1 MAVGLYAVPLVCEA
15 VPQIGCGCLAK
26 PVLTQLGDHPDI
38 ARAWLHHHGG
48 VIAIEWLRELEV
60 GRQVGL
66 LRAALGG
73 DSKVALVADPSAAT
87 LLATFPNPS
96 YWYQRETVDQL
107 SQEEAHTIA
116 ARLLQRLSHARVPLP
131 DGAALQCDLA
141 CALQEVLVSD
151 ETMTIEGRLARLL
164 VVAGNT
170 FQHHLGPNALPQLD
184 AWLTPAALLP
194 AAQVDVSR
202 GP

>member
-1 MAVGLYAVPLVCEA
+1 MSMSVGIYSVPLVCEA

-26 PVLTQLGDHPDI
+26 PVLARLDVHPDI
-38 ARAWLHHHGG
+38 AEAWLHHRGD

-60 GRQVGL
+60 DQQIGL

-73 DSKVALVADPSAAT
+73 DSHVALVAAAASSV

-96 YWYQRETVDQL
+96 YWYQHETVDQL

-116 ARLLQRLSHARVPLP
+116 ARLIQRLSQARVPLP
-131 DGAALQCDLA
+131 DGAALQCALA
-141 CALQEVLVSD
+141 CALQEVLVAD
-151 ETMTIEGRLARLL
+151 ETMAIEARLTRLL
-164 VVAGNT
+164 VVARNT
-170 FQHHLGPNALPQLD
+170 FQQRLGPYALPHLD

-194 AAQVDVSR
+194 ESA
-202 GP
+202 G

>member
-1 MAVGLYAVPLVCEA
+1 MSVSVGLYAVPLVCEA

-26 PVLTQLGDHPDI
+26 PILTQLGDHPDI
-38 ARAWLHHHGG
+38 ARAWLHHHGD

-60 GRQVGL
+60 SQQVGL
-66 LRAALGG
+66 LCAALGG

-96 YWYQRETVDQL
+96 SWYQRETVDQL

-141 CALQEVLVSD
+141 CALQEVLVAD
-151 ETMTIEGRLARLL
+151 GAMAIEARLARLL
-164 VVAGNT
+164 VVAQNT
-170 FQHHLGPNALPQLD
+170 FQQHLGPNAIPQLD
-184 AWLTPAALLP
+184 VWLTPAALLP
-194 AAQVDVSR
+194 DGA
-202 GP
+202 G